1 MSKCLPKRYEERKQ
15 KNIYRNEAET
25 ITGNGKECG
34 NNRAFHSFLLLLLL
48 LLLLG
53 VFSCI
58 LGFLSEH
65 LSLLQPLPI
74 SSKLLTNNT
83 LYTEVWVGELFCM
96 YVFKRTSKKWYSS
109 HIVLILSCVL
119 HCCWI
124 TAKSERQLYSTKTS
138 QRWNTAEVA
147 TKSDITEKWSRSTLN
162 NISIHVMGRCFTVLL
177 QHFNNSNVLQQ
188 RHVKRTKII
197 HTAYRILHSKKKL
210 LRKVAMKL
218 TFWVFSTN
226 FLILPCL
233 RIVSSR
239 SRFFQPNL

>member
-15 KNIYRNEAET
+15 KNKYINEAET

-34 NNRAFHSFLLLLLL
+34 NNRAFHSFLLLL

-96 YVFKRTSKKWYSS
+96 CSS
-109 HIVLILSCVL
+109 
-119 HCCWI
+119 
-124 TAKSERQLYSTKTS
+124 
-138 QRWNTAEVA
+138 
-147 TKSDITEKWSRSTLN
+147 
-162 NISIHVMGRCFTVLL
+162 VLL
-177 QHFNNSNVLQQ
+177 RNDIHLTLFSFCHVCYIAAELQLNQ
-188 RHVKRTKII
+188 NDSSTVQKH
-197 HTAYRILHSKKKL
+197 HSAEILLKWQPS
-210 LRKVAMKL
+210 L
-218 TFWVFSTN
+218 TLQKNGVVP
-226 FLILPCL
+226 L
-233 RIVSSR
+233 
-239 SRFFQPNL
+239 